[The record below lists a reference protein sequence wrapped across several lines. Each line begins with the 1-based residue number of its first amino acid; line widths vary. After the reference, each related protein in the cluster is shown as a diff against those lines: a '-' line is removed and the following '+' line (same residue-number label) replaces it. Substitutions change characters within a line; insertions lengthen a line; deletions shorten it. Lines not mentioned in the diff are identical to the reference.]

1 MIAAAELPSIIQKG
15 KLHMEYGL
23 ISVLPPVLTIILAFV
38 LKNVYVS
45 LFVGILSSYLILDGS
60 IFGALNSTINGF
72 VGAFSSTTNVVVM
85 GCILT
90 IGALTVLSEKVGGID
105 GFVNFVTKKS
115 KLISGPKS
123 ACIFTYI
130 VGCILYNSGT
140 VSTMVTGAVSRPI
153 CEAQRVSH
161 EKTAY
166 IVDTTCMPVCLLIPL
181 SGWGAVMLAPL
192 IAAGVPES
200 DATSLLIKS
209 LPYDVY
215 AIIVLLMIPI
225 LTLLGKDFG
234 PMKKAELRAR
244 TTGYVDD
251 PKHPNA
257 VCISDTA
264 GVQSAD
270 STESTGKARYLVV
283 PLVTMIVTMIATLI
297 VTGGGSIVN
306 GSGTQAVLW
315 GPHVALFVLGAMV
328 IIDKKMT
335 FTEYLDEMFSAA
347 GKQVGMSAMLML
359 TYALGTCISK
369 LGTGAYLANL
379 FSSVLSP
386 AILPIIIFLLCCVM
400 SFATGTS
407 TGTFNIMMLIAVPL
421 AISLDANLAM
431 TVGAVF
437 GGALFGDHLSIIS
450 DTTILTC
457 ASTGCDI
464 PDHIKTQLP
473 YGLFAAALTVVI
485 YFILG
490 LILY

>member
-1 MIAAAELPSIIQKG
+1 
-15 KLHMEYGL
+15 MEYGL

-45 LFVGILSSYLILDGS
+45 LFAGILTSYIILDGS
-60 IFGALNSTINGF
+60 IFTALNSTINGF
-72 VGAFSSTTNVVVM
+72 VGAFSSSGNVIVM

-90 IGALTVLSEKVGGID
+90 IGALTVLCEKTGGID

-115 KLISGPKS
+115 GLIKSPKS
-123 ACIFTYI
+123 ASIFTFI

-140 VSTMVTGAVSRPI
+140 ISTLVTGAIGRPI
-153 CEAQRVSH
+153 CDAQRVSH
-161 EKTAY
+161 EKVAY
-166 IVDTTCMPVCLLIPL
+166 IVDTTCMPVCLLFPL
-181 SGWGAVMLAPL
+181 SGWGAVMMAPL
-192 IAAGVPES
+192 IAAGIAEES
-200 DATSLLIKS
+200 ATSLLIKS
-209 LPYDVY
+209 IPFNVY
-215 AIIVLLMIPI
+215 AIIVVLMIPI
-225 LTLLGKDFG
+225 LTLWGKDFG
-234 PMKKAELRAR
+234 PMKKAEERAR
-244 TTGYVDD
+244 TTGYLDD

-257 VCISDTA
+257 VQVAAIT
-264 GVQSAD
+264 AD
-270 STESTGKARYLVV
+270 SQSGNAEENVGKARYLVV
-283 PLVTMIVTMIATLI
+283 PLVTMIATMIITLI

-306 GSGTQAVLW
+306 GSGMQAVLW

-328 IIDKKMT
+328 IFDKKMT

-347 GKQVGMSAMLML
+347 GKQLPMSAMLML
-359 TYALGTCISK
+359 TYALGTCISS
-369 LGTGAYLANL
+369 LGTGTYLANL
-379 FSSVLSP
+379 FSNVLTP
-386 AILPIIIFLLCCVM
+386 TLLPIIMFLLCCVM

-407 TGTFNIMMLIAVPL
+407 TGTFNIMMLIAIPL
-421 AISLDANLAM
+421 ALSIDANLAM

-490 LILY
+490 LVL